1 MLLELEKN
9 DTEFEKCFDK
19 NIKAKKNFPPSIKQI
34 PSLDSKFKKR
44 YFYNEFTD
52 REYEEFLMKHN
63 KKTIMDK
70 FAKSAP

>member
-1 MLLELEKN
+1 M
-9 DTEFEKCFDK
+9 FDES
-19 NIKAKKNFPPSIKQI
+19 SII
-34 PSLDSKFKKR
+34 FYR

-70 FAKSAP
+70 FTKLAP